1 MVFKGS
7 LKKTAVPKE
16 LRLKVSSLSCV
27 ESDLGNMIV
36 FVKGKVLSKK
46 MINHGDNIFKQLK

>member
-7 LKKTAVPKE
+7 LEKTAVPKE
-16 LRLKVSSLSCV
+16 LRLKVSSLSGV
-27 ESDLGNMIV
+27 ESDLGNLIV

-46 MINHGDNIFKQLK
+46 MIKQGDNIFKQLK